1 VALARRAPK
10 GIRVTGGRWLLVV
23 VLVVLLLAG
32 GTAVVSLTE
41 EQRKVRAALRAAAAR
56 YGLRPDYLDAIA
68 RVENLWRLSGT
79 NLAGADGARGGA
91 WGPTQITERT
101 ARALGYTGP
110 MSAFNSDAN
119 LAAEWTA
126 RILVDA
132 HRRKPLD
139 TLADYA
145 AAWNAGRDNADANND
160 GQLEELPA
168 THSTRAHYLPRAVAA
183 LALVKANPV
192 GVA

>member
-1 VALARRAPK
+1 V
-10 GIRVTGGRWLLVV
+10 LLVV
-23 VLVVLLLAG
+23 VLLAVAGGGAVVLTL
-32 GTAVVSLTE
+32 TA

-68 RVENLWRLSGT
+68 RVENLWRLAGT
-79 NLAGADGARGGA
+79 NMAGTDGARGGA

-101 ARALGYTGP
+101 ARALGYAGP
-110 MSAFNSDAN
+110 MSAFNSDPE

-126 RILVDA
+126 RILLDA
-132 HRRKPLD
+132 HKRRPLA
-139 TLADYA
+139 TLADYVG
-145 AAWNAGRDNADANND
+145 AWNAGRDDADKNND